1 MVGSAK
7 VALTVELIGVVV
19 YAELLRTSP
28 GHPEL
33 LDVGRS
39 QEGQGVHGEEDE
51 ESFQKEGTKWNKQN
65 KLHLQYFSDGLLNIL
80 C

>member
-33 LDVGRS
+33 FDVGRR
-39 QEGQGVHGEEDE
+39 QEGHGACGEEDE

-65 KLHLQYFSDGLLNIL
+65 KFHSQ
-80 C
+80 